1 MGKVVDNSF
10 SKRVYREIKKENEIN
25 TSEEQLKLY
34 FTSDDY
40 DVFVVEYR
48 GDLEA
53 KITTLPYAKFYIG
66 EGNFAIVFIEKGSL
80 NLLLESATEIVN
92 IEPFY
97 VYTLS
102 ELFQVKSEFT
112 YTIPKGRIS
121 LDGEGV
127 IVGIICTGI
136 DYLSPRF
143 IEDNGE
149 SKIVALWDQRNNI
162 GPSPKGI
169 PYGTNYSKENLDVL
183 IKSNSYQA
191 YNENTSSED
200 SKEFGTPIAGLIGGK
215 KLEKNEIFES
225 IAPKCQFAVVN
236 LKPAAREFN
245 KDIGIREGLE
255 NVYRPVEVYT
265 ALKYL
270 QDVQQALKKPM
281 VVYLTLENNSGGRRG
296 ETVIERY
303 IDYISANPGFCVVAS
318 TGNQGH
324 GETHSKRI
332 LSNTGPKQNIFINMG
347 ELRESLYVSIYTR
360 LEGKIHIGITAPTGE
375 SIAKL
380 PMEKINKVLFYEEQG
395 ISLDYLIQEKPND
408 IKNIEIIIRNAKKGI
423 WNINFLWEDNV
434 AGIVDTWLLP
444 KELLQTG
451 TRFFNVE
458 PYTTLQTPGTAKNII
473 TASYYGTKS
482 KAIVINS
489 GKGFPRD
496 GEIQPIVACE
506 GTNILTVGKNNQLI
520 VCNGPAIAGAIVAGA
535 VALVFQWAFLQ
546 KNYTELNIAALKN
559 ILIASTTKDKN
570 IIYPNEEWGYGMLS
584 FKILKQTLYDL
595 SNTSKVNQDDNTS
608 VEGSTRQSLYISMPE
623 EVYYRIK

>member
-1 MGKVVDNSF
+1 MEKVIDNSF
-10 SKRVYREIKKENEIN
+10 SKKVYREIKKENEIN

-40 DVFVVEYR
+40 DAFVVEYR

-53 KITTLPYAKFYIG
+53 KITTLPYAKVYIG

-80 NLLLESATEIVN
+80 NLLLESATEIIN

-112 YTIPKGRIS
+112 YTIPKVRIS

-143 IEDNGE
+143 VEDNGE
-149 SKIVALWDQRNNI
+149 SKIVALWDQTDNI

-183 IKSNSYQA
+183 IKTNSYEA
-191 YNENTSSED
+191 YNKANFSKD

-215 KLEKNEIFES
+215 KLEKNEMFES
-225 IAPKCQFAVVN
+225 IAPRCQFAVVN

-347 ELRESLYVSIYTR
+347 ELRESLYVSIYKR

-408 IKNIEIIIRNAKKGI
+408 IKSIEIIIRNAKKGI

-546 KNYTELNIAALKN
+546 ENYTELNIAALKN